1 MESQENCFMS
11 KVNSS
16 SEPLIT
22 LTIKIIDMK
31 KVLIQLTVII
41 LFFVSCVKHDDP
53 DPETDANIKIDVCH
67 REGNGSSHIINIS
80 IDAWPA
86 HQAHGDVRLDDQ
98 DDDGFVPN
106 NNCGFGQMGDCND
119 LNPAIRPG
127 AIEVC
132 GNNIDENCNGQIN
145 ESCP

>member
-1 MESQENCFMS
+1 MN
-11 KVNSS
+11 KL
-16 SEPLIT
+16 LIN
-22 LTIKIIDMK
+22 LLGI
-31 KVLIQLTVII
+31 VL
-41 LFFVSCVKHDDP
+41 LFGSCVKHDDP
-53 DPETDANIKIDVCH
+53 EPEKEGNYKIDVCH

-86 HQAHGDVRLDDQ
+86 HLAHGDVRLDDQ

-119 LNPAIRPG
+119 LNAAIRPG
-127 AIEVC
+127 SIEVC

-145 ESCP
+145 ESCL

>member
-1 MESQENCFMS
+1 MN
-11 KVNSS
+11 KL
-16 SEPLIT
+16 LIN
-22 LTIKIIDMK
+22 LLSI
-31 KVLIQLTVII
+31 VLL
-41 LFFVSCVKHDDP
+41 LGSCVKHDDP
-53 DPETDANIKIDVCH
+53 EPEKGGNYKINVCH

-86 HQAHGDVRLDDQ
+86 HLAHGDVRLDDQ

-119 LNPAIRPG
+119 LNAAIRPG
-127 AIEVC
+127 SIEVC